1 MSNSSVTKT
10 RFVIMSR
17 AFLPHLAA
25 LFVMALA
32 TYCFYPKA
40 FEGERNRMADI
51 EHYIAT
57 SKEVKDWREKHDKQ
71 IMWSDNMFGGMP
83 TFQMGAGA
91 DFNAAGVIRDVATF
105 KLPRPANIMW
115 LAMLSAY
122 ILALVLGCSPW
133 IALLVGIGYGLSSVN
148 VLYLAAG
155 HAAKVRAI
163 ASMPGILAG
172 ILFAYRRNV
181 WGGGALA
188 LGFTTMH
195 IAANHPQM
203 SYYLLFL
210 LVGVALVEGIRLWRD
225 GAIVKFFKA
234 SAILAAAGGLALL
247 PSAAVLAPTVEYLPQ
262 TMRGESILS
271 EVNGNGQ
278 ETSGLEKDYILQY
291 SMAKG
296 EWLSLL
302 VPDIKGGAS
311 PYYWGEQ
318 HFTGGAFYFGAVLF
332 SLFLMSLILM
342 RDRLRWIFLALGF
355 LTVVLSWRDASWLTD
370 FFLESVPGFSKFRD
384 TKMMLVVV
392 QLMVVVGVGIL
403 LRDAAG
409 GLIKWGKKLWIVAA
423 APAVMLFLFYLFPT
437 LFFDFESFV
446 RSDNAIETV
455 GASKALAER
464 LTIFRADTFRSLFF
478 ALVAGAGLLAI
489 VKLQSKNSRW
499 VLAAILGLVCFS
511 TFDLFEVDR
520 RYQSADKGWIPYF
533 DYIYPFEATPADLAI
548 YTNETQG
555 DPALLAAIAEDVASE
570 KKVYG
575 ERMGRRDYQK
585 FEAAAQFS
593 SLKERHHYRVLD
605 IRGSFSDARTCY
617 FHRNI
622 GGYHGAKLRRYQDL
636 IDHLLQPEQDQF
648 RQLASG
654 GGDLRAAFAAM
665 PMHSMLNMKY
675 LVFDDQQTPL
685 LNSSALGPAWFAT
698 SVELA
703 GDPDDEIARLK
714 LLEDTRHAIV
724 PPECADAVAGLA
736 LGTGEVTLTTYI
748 PDAPRYSCNSSD
760 GGLVVFSEV
769 HYDGSWSLTIDGEPA
784 DLLRVNYLLRAV
796 VVPPGQHEIEMKFTS
811 NMFLLGNHAATFGG
825 ALILLLLTI
834 SLAFTL
840 GKQWALTE
848 PQV

>member
-1 MSNSSVTKT
+1 MTKT
-10 RFVIMSR
+10 RFVSLSR

-32 TYCFYPKA
+32 TYFFYPKA

-57 SKEVKDWREKHDKQ
+57 SKEVKDWQEKHDKQ

-91 DFNAAGVIRDVATF
+91 DFNAAGVIRDVVTF

-133 IALLVGIGYGLSSVN
+133 IAVLVGIGYGLSSVN

-271 EVNGNGQ
+271 AVDGNAQ
-278 ETSGLEKDYILQY
+278 EASGLEKDYILQY

-342 RDRLRWIFLALGF
+342 RDRLRWIFLALGS

-423 APAVMLFLFYLFPT
+423 APAVMLLLFYLVPT

-489 VKLQSKNSRW
+489 VKFQSKNSRW

-511 TFDLFEVDR
+511 TYDLFEVDR
-520 RYQSADKGWIPYF
+520 RYQSPDKGWVSYF

-548 YTNETQG
+548 YANETQG
-555 DPALLAAIAEDVASE
+555 DPTLLASIAEDVALE
-570 KKVYG
+570 KEVYG
-575 ERMGRRDYQK
+575 ERMARRDYQK
-585 FEAAAQFS
+585 FESAAQFA

-605 IRGSFSDARTCY
+605 IRGAFSDARTCY

-636 IDHLLQPEQDQF
+636 IDYLLQPEQDQF
-648 RQLASG
+648 RQLAG
-654 GGDLRAAFAAM
+654 GGGELRAAFAAM
-665 PMHSMLNMKY
+665 PVHSMLNMKY

-685 LNSSALGPAWFAT
+685 LNSLALGPAWFAT

-714 LLEDTRHAIV
+714 LLEDPRHAIV

-736 LGTGEVTLTTYI
+736 LGTGEVTLTAYI
-748 PDAPRYSCNSSD
+748 PDAPRYSCNSSG

-811 NMFLLGNHAATFGG
+811 NMFVLGNHAATFGG

-834 SLAFTL
+834 SLIFTL
-840 GKQWALTE
+840 GKQWDLTDQQE
-848 PQV
+848 